1 MDANILSPP
10 GNTSC
15 RDIEEFTDVFRCI
28 TMFDE
33 PEDTLLQIFADVAV
47 DHSCVGVC
55 QITPN
60 FFLKVAD
67 DKVF

>member
-1 MDANILSPP
+1 
-10 GNTSC
+10 
-15 RDIEEFTDVFRCI
+15 
-28 TMFDE
+28 MFDE